1 MPADLYRLRADAID
15 AAELHAEWLEHRGI
29 LKGSRLA
36 EVVTPLLDEFLRARA
51 ANAAAALERET
62 R

>member
-1 MPADLYRLRADAID
+1 MPADLHRLRADAID
-15 AAELHAEWLEHRGI
+15 AAELHREWLEHHGI
-29 LKGSRLA
+29 VKGSRLA

>member
-1 MPADLYRLRADAID
+1 MSADITRLRADAID
-15 AAELHAEWLEHRGI
+15 AAELHAEWLEHRGVR
-29 LKGSRLA
+29 KGSHLA